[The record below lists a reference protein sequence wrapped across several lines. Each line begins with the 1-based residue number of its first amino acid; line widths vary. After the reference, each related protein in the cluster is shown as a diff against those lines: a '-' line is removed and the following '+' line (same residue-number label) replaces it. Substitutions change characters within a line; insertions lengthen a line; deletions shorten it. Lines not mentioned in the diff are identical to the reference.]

1 MALQDSITYLNDLD
15 LAIQHTVGIEQLKGT
30 TILVTGATGT
40 IGSFVADMLLRYNQ
54 TNNACITVCVA
65 GRNLEKMHK
74 RYESWKD
81 NNLKIFKYDV
91 LKAIIFDYEVD
102 YVIHAAGMRIHL
114 HLIVILLEQL

>member
-54 TNNACITVCVA
+54 TNNAYDIYDSILCPFW
-65 GRNLEKMHK
+65 EKYK
-74 RYESWKD
+74 NY
-81 NNLKIFKYDV
+81 L
-91 LKAIIFDYEVD
+91 
-102 YVIHAAGMRIHL
+102 IH
-114 HLIVILLEQL
+114 

>member
-1 MALQDSITYLNDLD
+1 MSLQDSITYLNDLD

-65 GRNLEKMHK
+65 GRI
-74 RYESWKD
+74 
-81 NNLKIFKYDV
+81 LKKCTNDMKAGKIII
-91 LKAIIFDYEVD
+91 LKFLN
-102 YVIHAAGMRIHL
+102 MMC
-114 HLIVILLEQL
+114 

>member
-91 LKAIIFDYEVD
+91 LKAIIF
-102 YVIHAAGMRIHL
+102 GL
-114 HLIVILLEQL
+114 